1 MLNKAFPDCG
11 YMALTGKTG
20 NPRIGVSNL
29 PAGLHGKIGDPHS
42 ERSTARTRSGALVW
56 GEVFVATGPT
66 RELDDE
72 ALAHEV
78 GSIYDSQVVHR
89 TSMASVHT
97 EG

>member
-11 YMALTGKTG
+11 YTALTGKTG

-29 PAGLHGKIGDPHS
+29 PAGLHGKIGNPHP
-42 ERSTARTRSGALVW
+42 ERSTARARRGALVR
-56 GEVFVATGPT
+56 GEILVATRSA

-78 GSIYDSQVVHR
+78 GSIYGSQVV
-89 TSMASVHT
+89 
-97 EG
+97 